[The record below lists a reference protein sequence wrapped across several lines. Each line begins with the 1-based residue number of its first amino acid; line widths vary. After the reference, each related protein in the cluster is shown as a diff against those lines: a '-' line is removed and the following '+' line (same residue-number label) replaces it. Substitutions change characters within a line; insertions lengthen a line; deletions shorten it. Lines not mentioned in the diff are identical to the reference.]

1 MSEQT
6 RAAVSTARSAAP
18 ATPPTEARVLD
29 GRYRLDEVVGRG
41 GMATVYR
48 AHDLVLRRDVAVK
61 LFPPVLDDADDL
73 LRHSSEI
80 RILATLSHPGLV
92 TLYDAGE
99 VHDHA
104 GSQEVYLVMEL
115 VNGSTLA
122 DRIQHGPM
130 PVEEVVR
137 VGRQVADALAL
148 VHEQA
153 IVHRDIKPGNI
164 LIAPHDLEPTVKVA
178 DFGIARLAGDTRLTM
193 TGVTVG
199 TVRYLSPEQVTGS
212 PLGPT
217 SDVYS
222 LGLVLIECLSGSAPF
237 AGTLSESAVAR
248 LTSGPPVPDD
258 VPPGLAHL
266 LGEMTARDPS
276 DRPTAARVARD
287 LAALTSAAD
296 STDTTAVTAATAE
309 TAVTAVTETIALPPQ
324 QAAAPAAHTG
334 VPRTPPRRRRT
345 ALWATAAIA
354 GSLLVGGLIVA
365 AQDDSGT
372 PTQQPLPTYPTV
384 EGELG
389 DALTTL
395 QESVVP

>member
-18 ATPPTEARVLD
+18 ATPSTQARVLD

-354 GSLLVGGLIVA
+354 GSLLVGGLVVA

-372 PTQQPLPTYPTV
+372 PTQRPLPTYPTV